1 MAVYFILPYSSN
13 NNPEVRQQYI
23 NGHFCYVL
31 KASILTNG
39 LGIIQHISFFDNELI
54 ILKFLLKNL
63 AILILIKKFQTLNHW
78 NLYLAIFLICIQSFL
93 GNSAFGSYDNYSFL
107 RNTFHFDRV
116 CTPINPRNSKTS
128 EISPYRW
135 FSVFLWY

>member
-13 NNPEVRQQYI
+13 NNPEVHQQYI

-39 LGIIQHISFFDNELI
+39 LGIDNELI

-63 AILILIKKFQTLNHW
+63 TILILIKKFQTLNH
-78 NLYLAIFLICIQSFL
+78 
-93 GNSAFGSYDNYSFL
+93 
-107 RNTFHFDRV
+107 
-116 CTPINPRNSKTS
+116 
-128 EISPYRW
+128 
-135 FSVFLWY
+135 

>member
-13 NNPEVRQQYI
+13 NNPEVHQQYI

-63 AILILIKKFQTLNHW
+63 TIL
-78 NLYLAIFLICIQSFL
+78 IFLICIQSFL

-128 EISPYRW
+128 EISPYR
-135 FSVFLWY
+135 